1 MRSTLE
7 KASPDAECLK
17 RKKGNLS
24 KASLATLIVFIV
36 MFEGL
41 GYKNRFTWTLFLL
54 AGVFFVAFDVWAFLE
69 GRKAERMRR
78 QDELKMAKSLA
89 DEGHANGKDLP

>member
-1 MRSTLE
+1 MPP
-7 KASPDAECLK
+7 PDVKRLK
-17 RKKGNLS
+17 SKKDCLS
-24 KASLATLIVFIV
+24 KVSLATLIVFIV

-54 AGVFFVAFDVWAFLE
+54 AGVFFAALEIWAFIE
-69 GRKAERMRR
+69 VRKAERMRR
-78 QDELKMAKSLA
+78 QAESKMAKSLA

>member
-1 MRSTLE
+1 MPP
-7 KASPDAECLK
+7 PDVKRLK
-17 RKKGNLS
+17 RKKDCLS
-24 KASLATLIVFIV
+24 KASLAALIVFIV

-54 AGVFFVAFDVWAFLE
+54 AGVFFVAFDIWAFFE

-78 QDELKMAKSLA
+78 KDDLKVVNRVDNRPQD
-89 DEGHANGKDLP
+89 GG